1 MLYPYIQE
9 AGLLWMSPIIF
20 LSFIALA
27 ITLER
32 VFYWINDKQR
42 SAGRK
47 KKLAHIFTDPF
58 SVDRVREVCNNTQDK
73 LLQVIVYFVGSYQS
87 TTLELAERK
96 TQLFADKKINE
107 SRQFL
112 DILSLI
118 SSIAGTL
125 GLMGTVVGI
134 SQSFKTLAQEDPKGL
149 AASLSTAMYTTIGG
163 IILFLMSY
171 LFLFFF
177 EKIANRFEDDIDENV
192 QRVKDLLEDQEKSQ
206 PIIFQEKQEI
216 PPFEESQDIPPS
228 QNIPSSDI
236 VEEKVEIYEK
246 EA

>member
-9 AGLLWMSPIIF
+9 AGLPWMLPIIF
-20 LSFIALA
+20 LSFIGLS
-27 ITLER
+27 INIER
-32 VFYWINDKQR
+32 ICYWITQKHK
-42 SAGRK
+42 SKGRK
-47 KKLAHIFTDPF
+47 QKLQKIYAEPF
-58 SVDRVREVCNNTQDK
+58 SADTVIKICRNTQDN
-73 LLQVIVYFVGSYQS
+73 LLQVIGYFVVNYNAM
-87 TTLELAERK
+87 TLELAERK
-96 TQLFADKKINE
+96 TLLFADKKVSE

-118 SSIAGTL
+118 ASIAGTL

-134 SQSFKTLAQEDPKGL
+134 SQSFKTLAREDPKGL

-177 EKIANRFEDDIDENV
+177 EKIANHFEDSIDENI
-192 QRVKDLLEDQEKSQ
+192 QRIKDCLEDGEKSQ
-206 PIIFQEKQEI
+206 PIIFQEKEPI
-216 PPFEESQDIPPS
+216 AATLEEPTP
-228 QNIPSSDI
+228 QNISSPEI
-236 VEEKVEIYEK
+236 EEKVGMYEK